1 MRILAI
7 DVGTV
12 RVGVAVSDELGIL
25 ATPLEH
31 YRRTGSLRKDARAV
45 ADIAEGQGVSE
56 ILVGHPVQMSDEVGT
71 AALAAE
77 EFAERLTR
85 YTRIPVRLLDERLS
99 SVEAERRLREAGV
112 DSRKARSLVDSQAAA
127 VLLESYLRSKEITN
141 E

>member
-1 MRILAI
+1 LRILAI

-12 RVGVAVSDELGIL
+12 RLGVAVSDELGIL

-31 YRRTGSLRKDARAV
+31 YRRTGSLRKDARAI
-45 ADIAEGQGVSE
+45 AEIAEGQGAGE
-56 ILVGHPVQMSDEVGT
+56 ILVGHPVQMSDEIGT

-85 YTRIPVRLLDERLS
+85 YTRIPVRMVDERLS
-99 SVEAERRLREAGV
+99 SVEAERRLREAG